1 MNKLP
6 QISEAEFEVME
17 VIWEKEPV
25 STNEIVDAVIENHN
39 WNMRTI
45 HTLISRLDKKGAISH
60 KKDGRTYIY
69 SSIVEKKDYVKSK
82 SKSFIEKFYDGAA
95 NKMVLNFIENNMLSQ
110 EDIQE
115 LKNILNKRG

>member
-25 STNEIVDAVIENHN
+25 STNEIVNAVIENHN

-115 LKNILNKRG
+115 LKNILNKKG

>member
-25 STNEIVDAVIENHN
+25 STNEIVNTVTKTHD
-39 WNMRTI
+39 WNNRTI

-60 KKDGRTYIY
+60 KKDGRIYIY
-69 SSIVEKKDYVKSK
+69 SSIIKKGDYVITK
-82 SKSFIEKFYDGAA
+82 SKSFLEKFYNGAF
-95 NKMVLNFIENNMLSQ
+95 NKMVLNFIENDMISQ
-110 EDIQE
+110 KDIEE
-115 LKNILNKRG
+115 LKNILNKKE

>member
-69 SSIVEKKDYVKSK
+69 SSIVEKKDYVKSR

-115 LKNILNKRG
+115 LKNILNKKG

>member
-69 SSIVEKKDYVKSK
+69 SSIVEKKNYVKSK

>member
-115 LKNILNKRG
+115 LKNILNKKG

>member
-45 HTLISRLDKKGAISH
+45 HTLISRLDKKGAIAH

-115 LKNILNKRG
+115 LKNILNKKG

>member
-25 STNEIVDAVIENHN
+25 STNEIVDAVIKNHN